1 MASCLRFLLLFTAV
15 SSSVSA
21 SLISYTFT
29 GVTTLNFAEAGQLTA
44 NLPTG
49 SAWTAVLEWDSA
61 APTMSSTSTQA
72 QYRLSKFTVNLTG
85 TGGAKWTTSAIASE
99 SAPSFTTNYGARDEI
114 QFTSGWGPSLHTN
127 PTLYEWQT
135 YSANIVLGDPTQ
147 TALASLTPVP
157 TFLELSD
164 WNTGTSYSYLK
175 IYLNSSANRYILG
188 RIDSIAVTGSAVPE
202 PTTTAALLGAAA
214 LGFVWWR
221 RRRFASAARSQH
233 SPAPGHHSPPASWR
247 Q

>member
-1 MASCLRFLLLFTAV
+1 MDHCLRFLFLFAV
-15 SSSVSA
+15 VASNASA
-21 SLISYTFT
+21 TLISYTIS

-61 APTMSSTSTQA
+61 TPTMSSISTQA
-72 QYRLSKFTVNLTG
+72 QYRLSKFTLSLTG
-85 TGGAKWTTSAIASE
+85 TGGATWTTSAIPSDT
-99 SAPSFTTNYGARDEI
+99 APSFTTNYGARDEI

-135 YSANIVLGDPTQ
+135 YSANVVLGDPTQ

-157 TFLELSD
+157 TFLNLAD

-175 IYLNSSANRYILG
+175 LYLNSSANRYILG
-188 RIDSIAVTGSAVPE
+188 RIDSITVTGAAVPE
-202 PTTTAALLGAAA
+202 PTTTAAILGAVA
-214 LGFVWWR
+214 LGCVWWR
-221 RRRFASAARSQH
+221 RRRSINAA
-233 SPAPGHHSPPASWR
+233 
-247 Q
+247 